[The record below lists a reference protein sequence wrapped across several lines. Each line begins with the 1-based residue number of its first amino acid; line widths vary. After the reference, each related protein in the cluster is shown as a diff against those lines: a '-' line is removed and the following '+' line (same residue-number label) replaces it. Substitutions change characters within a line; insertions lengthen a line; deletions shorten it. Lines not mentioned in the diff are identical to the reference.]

1 MSLSF
6 PLYDTLISNIESE
19 GITEDSVDRNKI
31 VKNIHTLDQD
41 GKNKVYA
48 LIRYYNQKNDEN
60 SSTSFTGGR
69 PTDITILPYEGQMVD
84 NDLVFDLDRF
94 PSLLQIIL
102 SEFCKLHIKHMKYNQ
117 KIEKIRKKST

>member
-19 GITEDSVDRNKI
+19 GITEDSVDRNKL

-60 SSTSFTGGR
+60 SS
-69 PTDITILPYEGQMVD
+69 TILPYEGQMVD